1 MERLKQYLKEHGITG
16 AQFAEMLGVGQSAVS
31 MWLTGERF
39 PSRENIQKIVE
50 LTNGE
55 VQPNDFYKGE

>member
-1 MERLKQYLKEHGITG
+1 MERLKKWLKENNITG
-16 AQFAEMLGVGQSAVS
+16 AQFAEKLGVAQSAVS

-50 LTNGE
+50 LTGGE

>member
-1 MERLKQYLKEHGITG
+1 MERLKKWLKEKNMTG
-16 AQFAEMLGVGQSAVS
+16 AQFAELLGVAQAAVS

-39 PSRENIQKIVE
+39 PSRRNIQKIVE
-50 LTNGE
+50 LTGGE

>member
-1 MERLKQYLKEHGITG
+1 MERLKQWLKEKNMTG
-16 AQFAEMLGVGQSAVS
+16 AQFAELLGVAQAAVS

-39 PSRENIQKIVE
+39 PSRRNIQKIVE
-50 LTNGE
+50 LTGGE

>member
-1 MERLKQYLKEHGITG
+1 MERLKKYLKEHGITG
-16 AQFAEMLGVGQSAVS
+16 AQFAEMLGVAQAAVS

-39 PSRENIQKIVE
+39 PSRRNIQKIVE
-50 LTNGE
+50 ITGGE

>member
-1 MERLKQYLKEHGITG
+1 MERLKQWLKENNITG
-16 AQFAEMLGVGQSAVS
+16 AQFAEMLGVAQSAVS

-39 PSRENIQKIVE
+39 PSRKNIQKIAE
-50 LTNGE
+50 YTGGE

>member
-1 MERLKQYLKEHGITG
+1 MEQLKKWLKEKNMTG
-16 AQFAEMLGVGQSAVS
+16 AQFAELLGVAQAAVS

-39 PSRENIQKIVE
+39 PSRRNIQKIVE
-50 LTNGE
+50 LTGGE